1 MEVVVA
7 ALNQEKALVGAFSV
21 IVQPVV
27 EPMDRFAAL
36 HNIPR
41 LRCCPPVL
49 AWFLWN
55 SEVTSSTATG
65 AELAASAHTL
75 DLASARD
82 KASTAEE
89 AGLLLVFSQFT
100 FILLFPVHLLVLET
114 KVIRMFPKISQS
126 WRRPLLGP
134 SPG

>member
-1 MEVVVA
+1 MFPA
-7 ALNQEKALVGAFSV
+7 S
-21 IVQPVV
+21 
-27 EPMDRFAAL
+27 
-36 HNIPR
+36 
-41 LRCCPPVL
+41 CCPPPVL

-89 AGLLLVFSQFT
+89 AGLLLVFIQFT
-100 FILLFPVHLLVLET
+100 FILLFPVHYSAS
-114 KVIRMFPKISQS
+114 K
-126 WRRPLLGP
+126 G
-134 SPG
+134 